1 METEDRQDQRLIA
14 TDEAD
19 TPIFDES
26 DDPWLEAEGHVP
38 SVMNDMTSAQDAT
51 EGTTRSGH
59 DVGGMNRTAG
69 PRTSEQRAAF
79 SGKSLVGD
87 PATLRRQWESVQ
99 VGFVDDPR
107 RAVEDAEG
115 LVSTVVEELVDNF
128 RLQRQALEASWSE
141 GSDRSINDLRQAFQ
155 RYRDFFERLLQ
166 I

>member
-107 RAVEDAEG
+107 RAVEDSGGPG
-115 LVSTVVEELVDNF
+115 LNGCGGARGQLPAATPGAGGVLVGG
-128 RLQRQALEASWSE
+128 L
-141 GSDRSINDLRQAFQ
+141 RSFHQ
-155 RYRDFFERLLQ
+155 
-166 I
+166 